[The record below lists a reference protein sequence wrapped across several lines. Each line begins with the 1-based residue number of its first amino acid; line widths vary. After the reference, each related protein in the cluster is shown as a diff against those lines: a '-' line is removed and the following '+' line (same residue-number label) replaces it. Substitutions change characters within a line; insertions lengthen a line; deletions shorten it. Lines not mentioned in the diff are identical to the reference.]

1 MRPLLASAALLFLA
15 VSSVYGQ
22 TPFGITAA
30 QANRAGTQVSVRF
43 SDPLADV
50 GPHTQ
55 AMNVT
60 IEGAPQVTINT
71 VSLTALAPR
80 MVITLLLSQALP
92 PSPTRVCFSQVAYIR
107 ADAQQTT
114 TAPVCAAVV
123 TDNAAIDAVKAAA
136 LKVLTDTPATPDEKV
151 LNASGFVTTASDGT
165 EGGGDISFNPKLS
178 DPNASAF
185 VRLKKATVE
194 KGDARHF
201 EVGAAYRRGVPW
213 NRTQLARIAA
223 APDVQTLQQLMDER
237 QSAVIA
243 GTIVNFA
250 LKLEGD
256 PSTFDA
262 TNGVG
267 EADYSIVTMTKPLF
281 GKSGFWRSYGI
292 PGGLEIGRKLGVDG
306 TGAATTEHD
315 WIARYKAGAGI
326 KVFFKGS
333 QASLVPITRFD
344 FAVDGIWRYLAF
356 EELNFNTTTK
366 ALDKVT
372 DGAHGYIEASLKAF
386 FVETGKQRFG
396 IKGSYIRG
404 SLPPVFADVKSFQF
418 GFVVESND
426 KD

>member
-1 MRPLLASAALLFLA
+1 MRALLASAASLFLA

-22 TPFGITAA
+22 TSFGITAA

-50 GPHTQ
+50 GPHTL
-55 AMNVT
+55 ASNVT
-60 IEGAPQVTINT
+60 LEGAPGVAVTT
-71 VSLTALAPR
+71 VSLAALEPR
-80 MVITLLLSQALP
+80 MVITLMLSQPLP
-92 PSPTRVCFSQVAYIR
+92 PSPVRVCFSQVTYIR
-107 ADAQQTT
+107 ADVQQTT
-114 TAPVCAAVV
+114 AAPVCAAVV
-123 TDNAAIDAVKAAA
+123 TGAAALDAAKAAA

-151 LNASGFVTTASDGT
+151 LNASGFVTTASTAT
-165 EGGGDISFNPKLS
+165 EGGGDVSVNPKLS
-178 DPNASAF
+178 DPNASVF

-201 EVGAAYRRGVPW
+201 EVGASYRRGLPW
-213 NRTQLARIAA
+213 NRAQLANMAA
-223 APDVQTLQQLMDER
+223 APDVATLQQLLKER

-250 LKLEGD
+250 MKLEGD

-281 GKSGFWRSYGI
+281 GKSGFWRGYGI
-292 PGGLEIGRKLGVDG
+292 PGGLEIGRKLGVDA

-326 KVFFKGS
+326 KVFFKGT

-356 EELNFNTTTK
+356 DELNFNTTTK

-372 DGAHGYIEASLKAF
+372 DGAHGYVEVSLKAF

-396 IKGSYIRG
+396 VKGAYIRG